1 MAWSR
6 CCCRHYP
13 NPRFSQIL
21 LLTPLIRVGARVSAL
36 LCSPRIP
43 LTPQEHRRTSEEAHL
58 CGRRIV
64 RTDRSRGA
72 RGHDEWGDCPERR
85 YTAAGVVVLGDP
97 EPRWETA
104 HRLGPAVAGLGPYAD
119 HPDDP
124 CDQVHLRAARLE
136 GGQVLDRLPEL

>member
-64 RTDRSRGA
+64 RTDRSRGP
-72 RGHDEWGDCPERR
+72 RGLGEWGDCPERR
-85 YTAAGVVVLGDP
+85 YAAPGIVVLAHPDP
-97 EPRWETA
+97 QEDPA
-104 HRLGPAVAGLGPYAD
+104 HRLAAVTAGLDPYAD
-119 HPDDP
+119 VP
-124 CDQVHLRAARLE
+124 QVPR
-136 GGQVLDRLPEL
+136 